1 MDHEQDRNPIE
12 DMLAEVKAR
21 AAADEEHRR
30 TCTLERCVPC
40 QKAPCPGCGAPSEI
54 GRFSGGADPCPACD
68 RKRAIRRKAAPA
80 LASVPEKFSAVTF
93 DTPWLAKLV
102 GASALTDARALDGSA
117 STAFVGPPGSG
128 KTSLAVAAFRT
139 VVEAAALEGPMPMP
153 GLTRR
158 GDGLTH
164 RMFSAHALAK
174 ARAFHPLGE
183 GEAPAVL
190 AALNADLLLLDELG
204 GEDARYASSVTEVIY
219 ERHAANRP
227 TWITTGVDPKAIAT
241 RYGGGI
247 ARRVFEE
254 AKVFQ
259 LGKR

>member
-1 MDHEQDRNPIE
+1 MDDAMDQ
-12 DMLAEVKAR
+12 LVAEVKAQ
-21 AAADEEHRR
+21 AAAAEAHRR
-30 TCTLERCVPC
+30 TCALERCVSC
-40 QKAPCPGCGAPSEI
+40 QRAPCPGCGVPSTI
-54 GRFSGGADPCPACD
+54 GRFSGDAEPCAACE
-68 RKRAIRRKAAPA
+68 RTRAIRRKAAPA
-80 LASVPEKFSAVTF
+80 LASISEKFSAVTL
-93 DTPWLAKLV
+93 DAPWLARLV
-102 GASALTDARALDGSA
+102 GASALADARALDGSTSA
-117 STAFVGPPGSG
+117 AFVGPPGSG
-128 KTSLAVAAFRT
+128 KTSLAVAAFRV
-139 VVEAAALEGPMPMP
+139 VVEAAAAEGPMPLP
-153 GLTRR
+153 GLARR

-164 RMFSAHALAK
+164 RCFSAHALAK

-259 LGKR
+259 LGPRR